1 MIPADDKTLG
11 RLVFVSFMTQVAMN
25 IKAYEMILTKFC
37 SKFGKMDF
45 YEIPT
50 VIYSDM
56 GGF

>member
-1 MIPADDKTLG
+1 
-11 RLVFVSFMTQVAMN
+11 
-25 IKAYEMILTKFC
+25 MILTKFC

-56 GGF
+56 GGFG